1 MIGHLKVS
9 IYEEDTDRDV
19 VEKVLKSHCKD
30 FEIQSMKSRDKLIVL
45 ETEFNEF
52 GKKIVTDSIQKR
64 VRDMSYEVIP
74 NDLNEDGLILDNL
87 SKIEGVIEV
96 SLRFQNADD
105 KERL

>member
-1 MIGHLKVS
+1 M
-9 IYEEDTDRDV
+9 
-19 VEKVLKSHCKD
+19 
-30 FEIQSMKSRDKLIVL
+30 
-45 ETEFNEF
+45 
-52 GKKIVTDSIQKR
+52 KIVTDSIQKR